1 MNYLLIS
8 RRYVDFGTDFNVL
21 NSTKILL
28 SSKFQMKDLVETD
41 LGIKFVKLKKGLNHS
56 TLL

>member
-56 TLL
+56 ILL